1 MMTGRS
7 RAPPPEPTDKSDSIM
22 DLACKSAWK
31 EVDPTLEGKIS
42 AEQFIKVMGALGESL
57 SEAEVREALKGD
69 GISCE

>member
-7 RAPPPEPTDKSDSIM
+7 RAPPPEPTDKSDAIM

-31 EVDPTLEGKIS
+31 EVDPTLEAKIS
-42 AEQFIKVMGALGESL
+42 AEQFKKVMGALGERL
-57 SEAEVREALKGD
+57 SEAEVEEAVKRD